1 MDSTPDVF
9 ARFDSNRPIQRCH
22 SRHRQYI
29 LTPMNYKKGMWL
41 SRPVMG
47 VCWHPGTVMLG
58 QDTASLWVA
67 RYPRC
72 GVMGFP
78 CSGHHCARDAGRG
91 TAETFAP
98 TLPVTWVVSGSLIS
112 WADCGIYICY
122 HYKCCKSFTTYDS
135 HWSWPGIT
143 VMPRGHTRSGDGDA
157 GSEPHTWPGLYCTL
171 RCGTGMLPIANSFDC
186 EADYLALFDSCK

>member
-1 MDSTPDVF
+1 MNLGRLTTTAILLSLWWTAHQTCLRDS
-9 ARFDSNRPIQRCH
+9 DSNRPIQRCH

-29 LTPMNYKKGMWL
+29 LAPMNYKKGMWL
-41 SRPVMG
+41 SRPVKG

-91 TAETFAP
+91 TAVTFAP

-157 GSEPHTWPGLYCTL
+157 GSEPHTWPG
-171 RCGTGMLPIANSFDC
+171 S
-186 EADYLALFDSCK
+186 